1 MVRTSVY
8 GSKLEIPA
16 GTKKYFVRGAG
27 LHPILPLAGNGERG
41 AFAHRVLRSDKG
53 RALFEGG
60 TGPKARVLDGGA
72 TRGSAETRAAPQIT
86 VRFRTAGA
94 RTTVFTAPGS

>member
-8 GSKLEIPA
+8 GSKFEIPA

-27 LHPILPLAGNGERG
+27 LHLVLPFTGNGERG

-60 TGPKARVLDGGA
+60 TGPNARVLDGGA

-86 VRFRTAGA
+86 YRPRTAGP
-94 RTTVFTAPGS
+94 RTIVSTAPGS